1 MGNRAQKWED
11 AIINTLYSWIL
22 HYLGL
27 AFFNERFD
35 KKKNH
40 EIGQLLVLISFSC
53 VLNFILIQVM
63 FNKDKGN

>member
-35 KKKNH
+35 KKKEKSWNRSI
-40 EIGQLLVLISFSC
+40 IGAH
-53 VLNFILIQVM
+53 FIFM
-63 FNKDKGN
+63 CT